1 MSNEVYVNDT
11 VRIRVSFSD
20 IDSNGV
26 SVPVE
31 PAEVNVLIT
40 ASDNSTVVEAEATS
54 LTTSIFYYDFT
65 PTQADTYS
73 VKFTGILTDGN
84 SVIVQ
89 QVLYVSS
96 SSAEYQST
104 VILGKDQIILF
115 GATVSPLYIDP
126 EDVLPIFPDATKVEV
141 GEIVHKYSVE
151 VKKLLSLSDEE
162 DGTNIP
168 FIASEYIRAATACDL
183 SRTYEF
189 GGDDETSVT
198 IGDLSIVNRSAP
210 RNIVNRDNATT
221 WCQIAT
227 AYRKEMLAN
236 KVGPTSMQPKG
247 LPGKTLVTGGKV
259 PEYDTGKIVYLSDRE
274 LYGPGRKHV
283 AKDDPMPDRDLR
295 SYD

>member
-141 GEIVHKYSVE
+141 GEIIHKYSVE

>member
-54 LTTSIFYYDFT
+54 LTTSIFYYDYT

-104 VILGKDQIILF
+104 IILGKDQIILF

-141 GEIVHKYSVE
+141 GEIIHKYSVE